1 MKKLILICL
10 GLITL
15 ASPAFAID
23 FGVGPQNENDTVFF
37 NSTAKLEFIQGT
49 TQHLEG
55 SFIFNPENPSEG
67 IKGVLRVDLQTLK
80 TGIDKRDEHM
90 RDNHLQTDKY
100 PYAYF
105 ELLSAD
111 ALLPLMASD
120 SAYRIKAKGNFY
132 IHGNFREIEPDLQIV
147 RKKHSAGGEAFFVT
161 AKFAINLDEYKI
173 PRPKAL
179 FLKLAETVEI
189 RVVFI
194 GSSQFNSQ
202 PIELPDWSKLD

>member
-1 MKKLILICL
+1 MIKFILVNL
-10 GLITL
+10 FLVTL
-15 ASPAFAID
+15 ASSALAVD
-23 FGVGPQNENDTVFF
+23 YGVGSQSENDTVFF

-49 TQHLEG
+49 TQHLDG
-55 SFIFNPENPSEG
+55 SFSFNPENPSEG
-67 IKGVLRVDLQTLK
+67 IKGVLRVDLRTLK

-100 PYAYF
+100 PHAYF

-111 ALLPLMASD
+111 ALMPQMASD
-120 SAYRIKAKGNFY
+120 SAFNVRAKGNFY

-147 RKKHSAGGEAFFVT
+147 RKKIPAGGEAFFIE
-161 AKFAINLDEYKI
+161 AKFAIDLDKYKI

-179 FLKLAETVEI
+179 FLKLAETIEI

-194 GSSQFNSQ
+194 GSSQFSAQ